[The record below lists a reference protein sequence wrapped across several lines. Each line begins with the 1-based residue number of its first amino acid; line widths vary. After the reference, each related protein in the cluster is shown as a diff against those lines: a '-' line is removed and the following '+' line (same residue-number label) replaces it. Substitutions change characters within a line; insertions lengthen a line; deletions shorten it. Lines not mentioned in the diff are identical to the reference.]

1 MSLKNKYELKEILGR
16 RLREERVKKGWSIEL
31 LAEKLDLS
39 PASLGLVERADRLLS
54 VPKLYLASRLLGVTV
69 DYLLSENEISDNM
82 RAEALLLQCRD
93 LNDEDFKCFL
103 DVMKTLVEYIKT
115 KNSS

>member
-1 MSLKNKYELKEILGR
+1 MKNRYELKEILGK

-31 LAEKLDLS
+31 MAEKLDLS

-69 DYLLSENEISDNM
+69 DYLLSESEISDNM
-82 RAEALLLQCRD
+82 RAEVLLMQCRD

-103 DVMKTLVEYIKT
+103 DVVKTLKDYIKS
-115 KNSS
+115 KNDS